1 MSQPSW
7 QQLLLVG
14 SGGFV
19 GSALRFLIS
28 GWTHRLLP
36 AATIPV
42 GTLAVNLIGCLAIG
56 FLGGLAEYRSMI
68 GPQARLFLMI
78 GLLGGFTTFSTFGYE
93 GLSMLRDQQHIG
105 VALYVGAHV
114 VAGLVAAW
122 AGMALA
128 RSL

>member
-1 MSQPSW
+1 VSQPSW